1 MKTLKTLLLALASCS
16 LPASCF
22 GQASW
27 LDFSSAIPKITFPG
41 GNPNFNMPSQGFPST
56 SGYQGS
62 TNTNANLS
70 PSNSG
75 GSNSGGFNPGG
86 FNSGGFSGAGPM
98 LSPAR
103 KDWKLGVYV
112 QNTEAG
118 AVITQIAPGSSGQ
131 QAGLQPNDVIVA
143 VGGSRIGNFDNRIV
157 ELADEIR
164 RYTDPMGRVSLLVYN
179 SSQRTLVSMPVSMN
193 SNSSTLTGIV
203 TTRDRM
209 QLPYGATLMVQLQ
222 NMTKPYSEIAGG
234 KSVTSADGFGPFQ
247 FELHFDPR
255 YIDPRDQYQLSASI
269 SVGNQLAY
277 GLFQPVQVDVN
288 NLGQPLNLLLERS
301 SNGQSYGNPNQPN
314 YNPGIQGNVI
324 SAGYSGNSGPNVL
337 NDLFLQ
343 LLGRAPSAAEVVAW
357 QSYLQQGNSINDL
370 TIKLMSN
377 YKFRERFQNDSLYV
391 QQLMTSLTGRAP
403 NQQELAFWMSRLQ
416 STGSPEVVISEIL
429 QKNR

>member
-1 MKTLKTLLLALASCS
+1 
-16 LPASCF
+16 
-22 GQASW
+22 
-27 LDFSSAIPKITFPG
+27 
-41 GNPNFNMPSQGFPST
+41 
-56 SGYQGS
+56 
-62 TNTNANLS
+62 
-70 PSNSG
+70 
-75 GSNSGGFNPGG
+75 
-86 FNSGGFSGAGPM
+86 
-98 LSPAR
+98 
-103 KDWKLGVYV
+103 
-112 QNTEAG
+112 
-118 AVITQIAPGSSGQ
+118 
-131 QAGLQPNDVIVA
+131 
-143 VGGSRIGNFDNRIV
+143 
-157 ELADEIR
+157 
-164 RYTDPMGRVSLLVYN
+164 MGRVSLLVYN

-203 TTRDRM
+203 STRDRM

-301 SNGQSYGNPNQPN
+301 SNGQSYGNPTQPN